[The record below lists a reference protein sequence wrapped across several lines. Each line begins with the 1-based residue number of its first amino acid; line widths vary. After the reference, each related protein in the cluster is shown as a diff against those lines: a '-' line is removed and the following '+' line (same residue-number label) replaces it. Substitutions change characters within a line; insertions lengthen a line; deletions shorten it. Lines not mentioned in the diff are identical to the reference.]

1 MQELAS
7 KRNIR
12 TANATLK
19 GGREEECVI
28 NSLDASYVLF
38 KKVLQLFMTE
48 VVDKRSSCG
57 IDNKQFSSYLLE
69 GVQISDHA
77 RCSFNS
83 FLSLERNDY
92 AKYLGIFLGLKI
104 GQSRLNRLT

>member
-7 KRNIR
+7 KCNIR

-28 NSLDASYVLF
+28 NTLDASYVLF

-48 VVDKRSSCG
+48 VV
-57 IDNKQFSSYLLE
+57 
-69 GVQISDHA
+69 VQLD
-77 RCSFNS
+77 FVT
-83 FLSLERNDY
+83 LY
-92 AKYLGIFLGLKI
+92 
-104 GQSRLNRLT
+104 

>member
-48 VVDKRSSCG
+48 VVAEWSAG
-57 IDNKQFSSYLLE
+57 VEVKQATADEEITYLSETLI
-69 GVQISDHA
+69 QI
-77 RCSFNS
+77 NYKT
-83 FLSLERNDY
+83 SLQ
-92 AKYLGIFLGLKI
+92 AKK
-104 GQSRLNRLT
+104 

>member
-19 GGREEECVI
+19 GGREEECII

-48 VVDKRSSCG
+48 VVG
-57 IDNKQFSSYLLE
+57 
-69 GVQISDHA
+69 G
-77 RCSFNS
+77 
-83 FLSLERNDY
+83 ERHCES
-92 AKYLGIFLGLKI
+92 KVSH
-104 GQSRLNRLT
+104 Q

>member
-19 GGREEECVI
+19 GGREEQCVI

-48 VVDKRSSCG
+48 VVG
-57 IDNKQFSSYLLE
+57 
-69 GVQISDHA
+69 A
-77 RCSFNS
+77 RVTVCS
-83 FLSLERNDY
+83 
-92 AKYLGIFLGLKI
+92 A
-104 GQSRLNRLT
+104 LTALTDVNNIKSWTEQN

>member
-12 TANATLK
+12 TANATLRE

-28 NSLDASYVLF
+28 NSLDTSYVLF

-48 VVDKRSSCG
+48 VAGSTLASRRMRAE
-57 IDNKQFSSYLLE
+57 F
-69 GVQISDHA
+69 
-77 RCSFNS
+77 
-83 FLSLERNDY
+83 
-92 AKYLGIFLGLKI
+92 
-104 GQSRLNRLT
+104 QSMST

>member
-7 KRNIR
+7 KRNIS

-48 VVDKRSSCG
+48 VVAVPDGFFRPCSRHRVRP
-57 IDNKQFSSYLLE
+57 SYGDFL
-69 GVQISDHA
+69 
-77 RCSFNS
+77 NS
-83 FLSLERNDY
+83 FAMKARAGPYGSYDNNNY
-92 AKYLGIFLGLKI
+92 CACAF
-104 GQSRLNRLT
+104 